1 MVLSKFMI
9 QRHKSLSLKYGSLHM
24 QQVCLDLFA
33 FLLSKREEGEEME
46 KVFEK
51 ASVWWGGGASVGVG
65 GNWGRDEISWRPV
78 SSACRRRV
86 CAQLDSGGEQLD
98 SLTKE
103 VSSLTA

>member
-9 QRHKSLSLKYGSLHM
+9 HRHKSSKYGSLHR

-33 FLLSKREEGEEME
+33 FLLSKREEGEEVE

-65 GNWGRDEISWRPV
+65 GNRGRDEIS
-78 SSACRRRV
+78 
-86 CAQLDSGGEQLD
+86 
-98 SLTKE
+98 
-103 VSSLTA
+103 